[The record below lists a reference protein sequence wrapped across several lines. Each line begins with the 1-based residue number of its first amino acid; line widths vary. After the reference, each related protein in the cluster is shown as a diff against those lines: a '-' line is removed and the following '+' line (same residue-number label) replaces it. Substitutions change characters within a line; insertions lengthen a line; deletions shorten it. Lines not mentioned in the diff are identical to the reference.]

1 MSTEAPYTSDA
12 VAHKNR
18 KLGGLMLLVAVSMVG
33 IAFAAVPLYKIFCQ
47 VTGYGGTTQKV
58 ELASTKV
65 IDRTV
70 KVRFIAN
77 THRDMAWEFK
87 PVQGSQTLQIGA
99 QNIAYYEA
107 YNPTD
112 YPIVGRATYNV
123 TPHKAGEYFS
133 KIDCFCFTEQ
143 ILNPG
148 ERAVMPVVYFVDPEM
163 DQDINLDEVTEMTLS
178 YTFFALDEEETAEV
192 LSGR

>member
-1 MSTEAPYTSDA
+1 MSLEVQNINDSVTD
-12 VAHKNR
+12 KNR
-18 KLGGLMLLVAVSMVG
+18 KLGGLMLFVAVGMVG
-33 IAFAAVPLYKIFCQ
+33 IAFAAVPLYKLFCQ

-70 KVRFIAN
+70 KVRFVAN
-77 THRDMAWEFK
+77 THRDMPWEFK
-87 PVQGSQTLQIGA
+87 PVQVSQTMQIGT
-99 QNIAYYEA
+99 QNIAYCEA

-112 YPIVGRATYNV
+112 YPIVGRAIYNV

-148 ERAVMPVVYFVDPEM
+148 ERAMMPVVYFVDPEI
-163 DQDINLDEVTEMTLS
+163 DQDINLDEVTEITLS